1 MRRRV
6 VSYLL
11 DLVFRPRCA
20 GCRRSGQTFCDG
32 CSQKVRAD
40 ARRLDCRVCRS
51 PLAPGQAGFGAPC
64 PVCRNP
70 LGFVQAAA
78 LHEEPLQKA
87 VHAFKYEGR
96 KELGPSLARY
106 LVAELMKEPW
116 PALLTLLD
124 AIVPV
129 PLHEDR
135 YRERGYNQAALL
147 ARSVADIIKRQ
158 YISDALTK
166 TRATVSQVDLSR
178 RERTLSLTNAFV
190 ANYDFEDAHVL
201 LVDDVST
208 TGNTLMNCAVALK
221 RAGAR
226 RVSGLVFA
234 KEGDGESA
242 EVEYQSSPTRSR
254 YSST

>member
-11 DLVFRPRCA
+11 DLVFPPRCA

-96 KELGPSLARY
+96 EELGPSLARY
-106 LVAELMKEPW
+106 LVAEMMKEPW

-147 ARSVADIIKRQ
+147 AEGLGTAVDKQVLYGAVTRVAATDSQVGLSARERAANVRGKFTASVALADGGSFLI
-158 YISDALTK
+158 
-166 TRATVSQVDLSR
+166 
-178 RERTLSLTNAFV
+178 
-190 ANYDFEDAHVL
+190 
-201 LVDDVST
+201 VDDVYT
-208 TGNTLMNCAVALK
+208 TGATMRECAYSLRA
-221 RAGAR
+221 AGAA
-226 RVSGLVFA
+226 RVFGLA
-234 KEGDGESA
+234 LA
-242 EVEYQSSPTRSR
+242 SPAGAP
-254 YSST
+254 